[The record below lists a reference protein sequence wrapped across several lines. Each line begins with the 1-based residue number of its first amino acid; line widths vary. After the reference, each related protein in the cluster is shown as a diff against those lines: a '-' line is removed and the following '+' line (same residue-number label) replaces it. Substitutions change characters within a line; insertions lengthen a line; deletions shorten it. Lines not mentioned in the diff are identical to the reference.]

1 MIVINMQERLKP
13 EFSAV
18 PVEALFEAM
27 NHATAKT
34 LAEKP
39 DGFGLPDVL
48 RNMDCSGELE
58 RMTAE
63 HATGALKV
71 YLALL
76 FDPVAREYFK
86 VMAGY
91 ANRKPQ
97 A

>member
-1 MIVINMQERLKP
+1 MNAITTTTDINEAHRLARGHA
-13 EFSAV
+13 ETAV
-18 PVEALFEAM
+18 QYAI
-27 NHATAKT
+27 
-34 LAEKP
+34 
-39 DGFGLPDVL
+39 
-48 RNMDCSGELE
+48 RCGELE

-86 VMAGY
+86 IMNGY